1 MVYNTFSSQEM
12 SEADDDFEVV
22 PQDQED
28 DADMWDGDDED
39 QNEAVQAKIKSKYMP
54 LQPR

>member
-1 MVYNTFSSQEM
+1 M